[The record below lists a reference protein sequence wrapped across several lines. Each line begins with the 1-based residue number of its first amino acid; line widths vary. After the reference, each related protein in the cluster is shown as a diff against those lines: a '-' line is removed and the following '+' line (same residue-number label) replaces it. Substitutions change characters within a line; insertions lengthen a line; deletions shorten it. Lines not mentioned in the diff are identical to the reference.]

1 MNHDTSRCPLPSL
14 VGPLLTDGGHYI
26 DNLFASA
33 WKSLNLN
40 RRLEAAGFAK
50 RSGFAVTETVF
61 VLMVWKWLN
70 VSSIAMFCRNAVSMF
85 TRAKKDVLYDFLKRE
100 DIHWRKFNLHTA
112 RELYRHHGLSH
123 GQVKAFVLDDSIK
136 TRRGKKMED
145 VSCHYDHTTNRH
157 VMGQQVLTLG
167 LVTEEAFLPLDSQLY
182 ISNEKAQPLNRDH
195 KDRRSIGA
203 QRYREATTRSKP
215 QMALAMM
222 KRAKR
227 GGVEADYLVAD
238 AWFGTKT
245 MVRAADEVGVCA
257 VLRMKKGAMK
267 YRVHAGEGEPQ
278 MLDAKELFAHQ
289 VRKQWRKVRGL
300 PWRAVALEAEL
311 DISQNKQPPRYK
323 RVRLL
328 FVRAV
333 REPGEPEMGKKDWA
347 LFLST
352 DPTLSIGKMLEVYA
366 LRWGIEVYFKEAK
379 QHLGFLVEH
388 TRTFTSHTASIHLC
402 AIRYLMLV
410 HAKLSGDG
418 ARIGELRADIQDQL
432 NLLSFAGRLWQV
444 FRAIISDTL
453 DELGET
459 LGCSVEALMRMFDE
473 KVNQFMVQCLQ
484 LDAFTMRLEHE

>member
-1 MNHDTSRCPLPSL
+1 
-14 VGPLLTDGGHYI
+14 
-26 DNLFASA
+26 
-33 WKSLNLN
+33 
-40 RRLEAAGFAK
+40 
-50 RSGFAVTETVF
+50 
-61 VLMVWKWLN
+61 
-70 VSSIAMFCRNAVSMF
+70 MFCRNAVSLF

-100 DIHWRKFNLHTA
+100 DIHWRKLNLHTA
-112 RELYRHHGLSH
+112 REVYRQHGLSH
-123 GQVKAFVLDDSIK
+123 SRVRAFVLDDSIK

-145 VSCHYDHTTNRH
+145 VSSHYDHTTNRH

-167 LVTEEAFLPLDSQLY
+167 LASEEAFVPLDSQIY
-182 ISNEKAQPLNRDH
+182 ISSKKAQPLNRDH
-195 KDRRSIGA
+195 KDGRSMGA
-203 QRYREATTRSKP
+203 QRYREATTRTKP

-227 GGVEADYLVAD
+227 CGVEADYLVAD

-245 MVRAADEVGVCA
+245 MVRGADARRE
-257 VLRMKKGAMK
+257 GA
-267 YRVHAGEGEPQ
+267 EI
-278 MLDAKELFAHQ
+278 FAYQ
-289 VRKQWRKVRGL
+289 VRKRWRKVQGL
-300 PWRAVALEAEL
+300 PWRAVAVDFEL
-311 DISQNKQPPRYK
+311 DISEDKQPAQWK

-328 FVRAV
+328 FVRGV
-333 REPGEPEMGKKDWA
+333 REPGEPEVGKKDWA

-352 DPTLSIGKMLEVYA
+352 DPEMAMSKMLEVYA

-379 QHLGFLVEH
+379 QHLGFLVEQ

-432 NLLSFAGRLWQV
+432 NLLSFAKRLWQV

-453 DELGET
+453 EDLGET
-459 LGCSVEALMRMFDE
+459 LGCSAETLMKMFDE
-473 KVNQFMVQCLQ
+473 KVNQFMVQSLQ